1 MADIAWA
8 RVTLKDLPDNGT
20 QVEFIAACPPDQ
32 RSSFSGSALPF
43 ANPKQAFQGTP
54 NKGSVG
60 TKDAEDP
67 KEQQDRKAIDLPLA
81 SMPNAFYV
89 GLGTVYV
96 PPVVYVRY
104 TSQGRHVTEAFGLS
118 KGVPFRMLTYP
129 SAPAT
134 RSREDAMFY
143 AVEEQPVRSQEAI
156 LRASA
161 YPLNPAEMPANF
173 WGTRPPL

>member
-1 MADIAWA
+1 MAEIAWA
-8 RVTLKDLPDNGT
+8 RVALKDLPDKGT
-20 QVEFIAACPPDQ
+20 HVEFIAACPPDQ

-54 NKGSVG
+54 NKGSV
-60 TKDAEDP
+60 DIENLQ
-67 KEQQDRKAIDLPLA
+67 EQQAIDLPLA